1 MNLMNIKKAFKESV
15 PVMMGYL
22 VLGFAFGVLLVS
34 KGYPIYYALIMSVFI
49 YAGSMQ
55 FVAISL
61 LTAKSSLLNAFIMTI
76 MVNARHLVYGLSML
90 NRFDK
95 MKKILRPY
103 MIFSLT
109 DETYSLL
116 VKDDKQS
123 PYISFWI
130 SLFDQCYWITGSLM
144 GASIGSAITFNSKG
158 LEFSMTALFV
168 VIVIDQIKNNSNHLA
183 TITGFIVSIISLLI
197 FGSDNFVII
206 SLIGIVL
213 ILIIKRKELEKAY
226 E

>member
-1 MNLMNIKKAFKESV
+1 MSIVVIKKAFKESI

-34 KGYPIYYALIMSVFI
+34 KGYPVYYALIMSLFI

-61 LTAKSSLLNAFIMTI
+61 LSTKSTILNAFIMTL

-95 MKKILRPY
+95 MKALKPY

-109 DETYSLL
+109 DETFSLL
-116 VKDDKQS
+116 VKDEKQNK
-123 PYISFWI
+123 YVSFFI
-130 SLFDQCYWITGSLM
+130 SLFDQCYWIIGSLI

-168 VIVIDQIKNNSNHLA
+168 VIVIDQIKNNKNHLA
-183 TITGFIVSIISLLI
+183 TFSGFVIT
-197 FGSDNFVII
+197 II
-206 SLIGIVL
+206 SLIIVGKDNFVVVSLVGIVL
-213 ILIIKRKELEKAY
+213 FLVIKRKDLENKY